1 MITLILLK
9 KGQYKKILSHSL
21 KALPNEACGLLGGRI
36 EGETEIVERVYLM
49 VNIDNS
55 PEHFSMDPKEQF
67 SAVRDMRNNG
77 WVMLG
82 NFHSHPETP
91 SRPSDEDKRL
101 AFDPEASYMILSL
114 MDRESP
120 ILKSFRI
127 KGNEAQEETVKII
140 EGE

>member
-1 MITLILLK
+1 MIILK
-9 KGQYKKILSHSL
+9 KGQYEEILSHSL
-21 KALPNEACGLLGGRI
+21 EALPYEACGLLGGRI
-36 EGETEIVERVYLM
+36 EGERKIVEKVYLLT
-49 VNIDNS
+49 NIDNS

-67 SAVRDMRNNG
+67 SAVKDMRNNG

-101 AFDPEASYMILSL
+101 AFDPEASYVILSL
-114 MDRESP
+114 MDRENP
-120 ILKSFRI
+120 ILKSFKI
-127 KGNEAQEETVKII
+127 KGNEVQEEVVKIV